1 LVNSSSFMLGAT
13 VIVSLARNVRKTL
26 EGKEGRALIIK
37 RKDAGEKKKS
47 QQPQQAH
54 GHQNVSP
61 HTSPEGARQHEKYF
75 NFEIF
80 LFLLVEKRKDLRT
93 AFGS

>member
-1 LVNSSSFMLGAT
+1 M
-13 VIVSLARNVRKTL
+13 
-26 EGKEGRALIIK
+26 IIK
-37 RKDAGEKKKS
+37 RKDAGEKKKIKIKS

-75 NFEIF
+75 NFGKISSSCG
-80 LFLLVEKRKDLRT
+80 KKNLRS
-93 AFGS
+93 AFWIVIHPDPSEANGGFFPPISRGRE